1 MTKQIRI
8 TGWKLTVCPNS
19 RVVGEGYC
27 FRTPSD
33 VEKSGLEIIPASVP
47 GNFELDLMNA
57 GKLTRDI
64 FFGTNIL
71 RLQDLECMHLWY
83 FTEFGIEPESVRDG
97 QDVFLNF
104 EGIDTV
110 SEIYLDGALLGTTE
124 NMLIPH
130 VFPLNKVK
138 SGIHKLLVHIIPV
151 SFYARRFDLQTKA
164 WAMKYTQDSLL
175 VRKAAAMYGWDIM
188 PRAITGGLW
197 RPVSIEYRS
206 RERIRDYYLST
217 LHLSTGGAS
226 NTAELLLKLSV
237 DTDFDNLRDLTVT
250 VRGIHR
256 DRDGKEDSSF
266 GGSATI
272 FSVNQVLSFRVDNA
286 ALWWPNRYGSPELYD
301 VEITL
306 SRTKYENG
314 ERLFD
319 VPGETLDTVAFRHGI
334 RTVELERT
342 SLAGKDG
349 RFFFRINGRKIF
361 VLGTNW
367 VPTDTFPSRIDDY
380 TVRGLELALDV
391 GCNMI
396 RCWGGSPYP
405 GDVLY
410 DYCDEHGIM
419 VWQDLSMAC
428 GLYPDD
434 ERTMNLIRE
443 EGISVVKSL
452 RNRASLVLWSGD
464 NENDIFATF
473 RGGSING
480 RPINRRDPNLNKLT
494 REVLAEVTDRY
505 DGFRPYI
512 PSSPFIDEEVFRTA
526 GLPAED
532 HLWGPRDYFKGDYYY
547 KSSIAHFAS
556 ETGYHGCPSPD
567 SLKKFISDKSL
578 GNRGDGRICTDPEWL
593 VHSAS
598 METSPGAPFAYRV
611 PLMTRQVEQLFGTAP
626 DDIETYA
633 LESQISQAEAM
644 KFFIEHFRI
653 GKWYRSGIIWWNI
666 IDGWPQISDAVV
678 DWYGV
683 KKLAYEYIK
692 RSQRMFC
699 LMCDEPDQN
708 GNIAL
713 FAVND
718 YAFPVEFEYTLKDAL
733 TGEAVLSGK
742 AVSSA
747 DSSERIA
754 LIRENMPRYCVIE
767 WRGTAPQGESGSALE
782 LDGRNHFIRNLEN
795 RIDLDSY
802 RKFMKF
808 AGLSESLNGF
818 SKY

>member
-1 MTKQIRI
+1 MKKQIRI
-8 TGWKLTVCPNS
+8 TDWKLSVCPNS
-19 RVVGEGYC
+19 RVVRENYD

-33 VEKSGLEIIPASVP
+33 VENSGLEIIPASVP

-71 RLQDLECMHLWY
+71 KLQDLECMHLWY
-83 FTEFGIEPESVRDG
+83 FTEFETEPVSAVDG
-97 QDVFLNF
+97 PDVFLNF

-110 SEIYLDGALLGTTE
+110 SEIYLNGVLLGTAE

-151 SFYARRFDLQTKA
+151 SVYARRFDLQTKA

-175 VRKAAAMYGWDIM
+175 VRKPAAMYGWDIM
-188 PRAITGGLW
+188 PRAISGGLW
-197 RPVSIEYRS
+197 RPVSVEYRP
-206 RERIRDYYLST
+206 RERIRDFYLST
-217 LHLSTGGAS
+217 LHLNTGGPTNS
-226 NTAELLLKLSV
+226 AELLLKLSV
-237 DTDFDNLRDLTVT
+237 DTSADDLRDLTVT
-250 VRGIHR
+250 VRGTHQGP
-256 DRDGKEDSSF
+256 DGKPDSSF

-272 FSVNQVLSFRVDNA
+272 FSVNQVLSFRVENA
-286 ALWWPNRYGSPELYD
+286 VLWWPARYGEPALYD

-314 ERLFD
+314 ERLFN
-319 VPGETLDTVAFRHGI
+319 VPGETLDTVTFRHGI

-342 SLAGKDG
+342 SLAGRNGK
-349 RFFFRINGRKIF
+349 FFFRVNDRKIF

-367 VPTDTFPSRIDDY
+367 VPADTFPSRIDSY
-380 TVRGLELALDV
+380 TVRGLELALDA

-396 RCWGGSPYP
+396 RCWGGGPYP
-405 GDVLY
+405 GDVLF

-419 VWQDLSMAC
+419 VWQDFSMAC

-434 ERTMNLIRE
+434 ERTMALIRE

-452 RNRASLVLWSGD
+452 RNHASLVLWSGD

-473 RGGSING
+473 RGGSVNG

-512 PSSPFIDEEVFRTA
+512 PSSPYIDEEVFRTA

-532 HLWGPRDYFKGDYYY
+532 HLWGPRDYFKGEYYY
-547 KSSIAHFAS
+547 KNSVAHFAS
-556 ETGYHGCPSPD
+556 EIGYHGCPSPA
-567 SLKKFISDKSL
+567 SLKKFVSAESL

-598 METSPGAPFAYRV
+598 METSPDAPFAYRV
-611 PLMTRQVEQLFGTAP
+611 PLMTRQVEQLFGTAST
-626 DDIETYA
+626 DLETYA

-699 LMCDEPDQN
+699 LMCDEPDSD

-713 FAVND
+713 FSVND
-718 YAFPVEFEYTLKDAL
+718 YASPIEFEYSLRNAL
-733 TGEAVLSGK
+733 TGETVLSGK
-742 AVSSA
+742 SVSSA
-747 DSSERIA
+747 DSSEKVVSTGG
-754 LIRENMPRYCVIE
+754 NMPAFCVIE
-767 WRGTAPQGESGSALE
+767 WRGSSKNGSIEARE
-782 LDGRNHFIRNLEN
+782 LCGRNHFIRNLEN
-795 RIDLDSY
+795 GVDLDSY
-802 RKFMKF
+802 RRFMEF
-808 AGLSESLNGF
+808 AGLSESLYGF
-818 SKY
+818 TKY

>member
-71 RLQDLECMHLWY
+71 KLQDLECMHLWY
-83 FTEFGIEPESVRDG
+83 FTEFEIEPESVRDG

-110 SEIYLDGALLGTTE
+110 SEIYLDGALLGATE

-217 LHLSTGGAS
+217 LHLSTEGAS

-237 DTDFDNLRDLTVT
+237 DTDFDDLRDLTVT

-419 VWQDLSMAC
+419 VWQDFSMAC

-567 SLKKFISDKSL
+567 SLKKFISEKSL

-699 LMCDEPDQN
+699 LMCDEPDQD

-747 DSSERIA
+747 DSSEKIT

-808 AGLSESLNGF
+808 AGLSESINGF

>member
-71 RLQDLECMHLWY
+71 KLQDLECMHLWY
-83 FTEFGIEPESVRDG
+83 FTEFEIEPESVRDG

-206 RERIRDYYLST
+206 HERIRDYYLST
-217 LHLSTGGAS
+217 LHLSTEGAS

-237 DTDFDNLRDLTVT
+237 DTDFDDLRDLTVT

-380 TVRGLELALDV
+380 TVRGLELAFNV

-419 VWQDLSMAC
+419 VWQDFSMAC

-567 SLKKFISDKSL
+567 SLKKFISKKSL

-699 LMCDEPDQN
+699 LMCDEPDQD

-713 FAVND
+713 FAAND

-733 TGEAVLSGK
+733 NGEAVLSGK

-747 DSSERIA
+747 DSSEKITF
-754 LIRENMPRYCVIE
+754 IRENMPRYCVIE
-767 WRGTAPQGESGSALE
+767 WRGTAPQGESDSALE

-808 AGLSESLNGF
+808 AGLSNSINGF

>member
-33 VEKSGLEIIPASVP
+33 VEESGLEIIPASVP

-71 RLQDLECMHLWY
+71 KLQDLECMHLWY
-83 FTEFGIEPESVRDG
+83 FTEFEIEPESVRDG

-110 SEIYLDGALLGTTE
+110 SEIYLDGSLLGTTE

-237 DTDFDNLRDLTVT
+237 DTDFDDLRDLTVT

-380 TVRGLELALDV
+380 TVRGLELAFDV

-419 VWQDLSMAC
+419 VWQDFSMAC

-434 ERTMNLIRE
+434 ERTMNLIRD

-464 NENDIFATF
+464 NENDIFATY

-567 SLKKFISDKSL
+567 SLKKFISEKSL

-699 LMCDEPDQN
+699 LMCDEPDQG

-718 YAFPVEFEYTLKDAL
+718 YSFPVEFEYTLKDAL
-733 TGEAVLSGK
+733 NGEAVLSGK

-747 DSSERIA
+747 DSSEKIT

-767 WRGTAPQGESGSALE
+767 WRITAPQGESGSALE